1 LYCSGITRNSPAARR
16 QTTAASGDRKKEEAE
31 TKVRERGKR
40 AAMTMK
46 QSRFKRICV
55 FCGSSQGKK
64 ASYHD
69 AAVELGNQLVTISRL
84 VPVCHLLCH
93 PCVFHNFKELLIY
106 YIHHASLLS

>member
-1 LYCSGITRNSPAARR
+1 
-16 QTTAASGDRKKEEAE
+16 
-31 TKVRERGKR
+31 
-40 AAMTMK
+40 MTMK

-84 VPVCHLLCH
+84 APVCHLLFAIH
-93 PCVFHNFKELLIY
+93 ASFIISTNY
-106 YIHHASLLS
+106 YIHHALALAPVKSDAKFVSS